1 MENENN
7 GSIINDDSLAQ
18 IEKAAGIIQ
27 MIKILSEN
35 NDNSGNNTEIVKK
48 ETKQRHYIQEFD
60 EELQTPALKT
70 IKAAIPYLDFEYQKN
85 LGMFVKIM
93 EINSL
98 MRKYRSVSVT
108 SSDKNGNWQKA
119 MLKDVSEQLE
129 GRNKGIIQMIIKMID
144 ISEIMQSIKNT
155 QQKERKYE

>member
-1 MENENN
+1 MENENTD
-7 GSIINDDSLAQ
+7 SIINNSSLSQ
-18 IEKAAGIIQ
+18 IEKAAGLIQ

-35 NDNSGNNTEIVKK
+35 NEPQNEEKEESSKIEIK
-48 ETKQRHYIQEFD
+48 ESEPKQRHYIQEFD

-98 MRKYRSVSVT
+98 MRKYRSVSAA
-108 SSDKNGNWQKA
+108 SAEKSGNWQKA
-119 MLKDVSEQLE
+119 MLKDVSEQLD

-144 ISEIMQSIKNT
+144 ISEIMQSIKST
-155 QQKERKYE
+155 Q